1 MRESLVR
8 VCRGPVA
15 LGLLLVLLMGL
26 STGSAYAHL
35 DLESTSPTDGAD
47 LQKPIKR
54 ITLNFT
60 NPGQLVGS
68 GINLFDQAGEQLA
81 TDVSTPDGGRTWLV
95 EVDERLPSGAYG
107 VKWKVAAPDAHPK
120 TGKFR
125 FSITGGSA
133 NKSPNAPPISAEQLD
148 EALAEPSSGIG
159 PAVQWFG
166 LAAAISGSLVV
177 IGGLIF
183 LAVVMAG
190 RPVEL
195 RRFRHLIRLAAA
207 AVIVGTGI
215 QVVGES
221 AIRQDGDWSQAFL
234 PNSLA
239 ETLGQG
245 SYFWSV
251 ILRLVGSLCVLIGLS
266 AKMRVA
272 SLAAQPQ
279 TNTERFYVANLAKSP
294 IAWLGAA
301 GILVSFIFDGH
312 TVTVMPRWL
321 VVTSDLFHVV
331 AAASWVAGLLF
342 LAVLFAM
349 RRRRRHSYDGSYV
362 IVRFS
367 SVASFAVAAVGL
379 TGIAMTWLI
388 LDDPAQL
395 WSTSWGRLLLVKVC
409 LVMIVVA
416 MGAYNHFRLMP
427 LLEPR
432 ATLDSST
439 ELRSAQDKLTSD
451 GAVAV
456 SITEEESVSISE
468 DVSRKIQR
476 SVAIEVAI
484 VLLVIVVTALLVN
497 ASTVT

>member
-1 MRESLVR
+1 MRKHVVR

-26 STGSAYAHL
+26 SAGSAYAHL
-35 DLESTSPTDGAD
+35 DLESTSPVDGAE

-68 GINLFDQAGEQLA
+68 GIVLLDQAGEQLPA
-81 TDVSTPDGGRTWLV
+81 DVSTPDGGRTWLV

-125 FSITGGSA
+125 FSIIGGSS
-133 NKSPNAPPISAEQLD
+133 NSSPNAPPISAEQLD

-159 PAVQWFG
+159 PAVRWLG
-166 LAAAISGSLVV
+166 LAVAISGSLVA
-177 IGGLIF
+177 IGGLLF
-183 LAVVMAG
+183 LVLVMAG

-195 RRFRHLIRLAAA
+195 RRFRYLIRLGAA
-207 AVIVGTGI
+207 AVIVGTGF
-215 QVVGES
+215 QVAGES

-234 PNSLA
+234 MNSLA
-239 ETLGQG
+239 EALGQG

-251 ILRLVGSLCVLIGLS
+251 ILRLVGSLCVVIGLS
-266 AKMRVA
+266 SKIRVA
-272 SLAAQPQ
+272 PLAAQPQ
-279 TNTERFYVANLAKSP
+279 ANTESFHVANLAKSP
-294 IAWLGAA
+294 IALLGAA
-301 GILVSFIFDGH
+301 GILASFSFDGH
-312 TVTVMPRWL
+312 TVTAMPRWL
-321 VVTSDLFHVV
+321 IVTSDLFHVV

-349 RRRRRHSYDGSYV
+349 RRRHGHKYDGSYV

-409 LVMIVVA
+409 LVAIVVA

-432 ATLDSST
+432 ATLDLST
-439 ELRSAQDKLTSD
+439 ESRPATDTET
-451 GAVAV
+451 GAAGVAV
-456 SITEEESVSISE
+456 SLKNEESTSTPE
-468 DVSRKIQR
+468 NVSRKIQR
-476 SVAIEVAI
+476 SVAIETAV
-484 VLLVIVVTALLVN
+484 VLLVIMVTALLVN
-497 ASTVT
+497 AATVA